1 MSLPVDEETLK
12 KISAEFE
19 RIYIERTRRSRELF
33 EKAYKVLPGGVT
45 YTARFMKPYP
55 PYIERADGTRVW
67 DIDGNEYIDFWMGH
81 GTHILGH
88 RPRLVID
95 AVLEAMGKGTHLGFE
110 NPYAVEYAELLSRVV
125 PGLEMV
131 RFTNSGTEANMY
143 ALRLARAYTKKKQ
156 VIKIEGGWHGGFDLL
171 HVAVTPPFTDPESA
185 GLPEEITR
193 YTIAVPFND
202 LDAVE
207 QALKKHEVAAII
219 VEPILGAGGCIE
231 PLDDYLKGL
240 RDLSHRYGSLLIFDE
255 VITGF
260 RLAPGGAQEYFGVKA
275 DLVVLGKIVGGGFA
289 GAGAFGG
296 RSEIMELLDHIKYKD
311 PRSRSFHGGTFV
323 GNPINMAAGHA
334 MVKHLSQNRSLY
346 EKANSLWNSF
356 RRKAD
361 RVCEEHGN
369 ICWTTGAGTMVGIHF
384 TRSRPRN
391 GRDVYEL
398 RWSKTGEIEY
408 LFHLYSRVNGILYV
422 SEKLAHLL
430 PSLIHREEEVEKL
443 SFLLEELLA
452 RVARGSS

>member
-1 MSLPVDEETLK
+1 MSTPVDEEALK
-12 KISAEFE
+12 RISAGLEK
-19 RIYIERTRRSRELF
+19 IYVERTRRSRELF
-33 EKAYKVLPGGVT
+33 ERAYRILPGGVT
-45 YTARFMKPYP
+45 YTVRFMKPYP

-95 AVLEAMGKGTHLGFE
+95 AVLEAMGKATHIGFE

-131 RFTNSGTEANMY
+131 RFANSGTEANMY
-143 ALRLARAYTKKKQ
+143 VLRLARAYTKRKY
-156 VIKIEGGWHGGFDLL
+156 VIKIEGGWHGGFDPL
-171 HVAVTPPFTDPESA
+171 HVAVTPPFTGPESA
-185 GLPEEITR
+185 GLLEEITR
-193 YTIAVPFND
+193 QTIAVPFND

-219 VEPILGAGGCIE
+219 VEPVLGAGGCIE
-231 PLDDYLKGL
+231 PLEGYLKGL
-240 RDLSHRYGSLLIFDE
+240 RDLSHRYESLLIFDE

-260 RLAPGGAQEYFGVKA
+260 RLAPGGAQEYFGVRA

-296 RSEIMELLDHIKYKD
+296 RAEIMELLDHIKYKD

-323 GNPINMAAGHA
+323 GNPINMAAGRA
-334 MVKHLSQNRSLY
+334 MVRHLSQNRSLY
-346 EKANSLWNSF
+346 ERANNMWSSF
-356 RRKAD
+356 RRKVD

-384 TRSRPRN
+384 TRARPRN
-391 GRDVYEL
+391 SRDVYEL
-398 RWSKTGEIEY
+398 RWSKTGEMEY
-408 LFHLYSRVNGILYV
+408 LFHLYSRINGILYV
-422 SEKLAHLL
+422 GEKLAHLL
-430 PSLIHREEEVEKL
+430 PSLIHSEEEIGKL
-443 SFLLEELLA
+443 SSLLEELLA
-452 RVARGSS
+452 RVARGSG